1 MSDLFQQT
9 LAHFSRFV
17 EFRAFLG
24 VVISFFQSA
33 AFQVVIGEETARDG
47 KGGEE
52 NCGRAAV
59 FILTMISTQIVIDR
73 TTMHR

>member
-9 LAHFSRFV
+9 LAHFSSFV
-17 EFRAFLG
+17 ELRAFLG

-47 KGGEE
+47 KCERVE
-52 NCGRAAV
+52 KRIAV
-59 FILTMISTQIVIDR
+59 ERQSSY
-73 TTMHR
+73 